1 MADHVISSHQDGVPR
16 ERLIHVGRDPSAP
29 LLPRF
34 VPQKAGFL
42 TRAGI
47 MVKKLLLLS
56 GVFLASG
63 CSWPVRQNTDQMVRE
78 LVNHPFDVAPD
89 RAAENEKPS
98 ESGTKESASTSSRAD
113 QKKISEP
120 KPSTDV
126 LATTFMESDPSRAR
140 PLAPLKDEALQL
152 ASWREPQPGPTTPE
166 SLRKKLDLKIP
177 RELPGSEA
185 PDIKI
190 SKDRVLADRE
200 IGRIYPEPAPLPIEP
215 PVQTG
220 PDGKPLTLADLQRIA
235 AANSP
240 TLRQAVS
247 DVEAAKGNLIQAKTY
262 PNPIISYLVDPSNN
276 NSTAGVQGGAIEQ
289 IIRTAGKQRLGVAQ
303 AQKDLD
309 NAVLALK
316 RARSDLSTAVR
327 NAYFTF
333 LVDKE
338 TLVVTRAVARF
349 TDDIFRI
356 QIGLLRGSQVAPYE
370 PSSLRAQAS
379 LSRLAYKQ
387 AIFSYIYDW
396 KALVATIGMQQM
408 PLTEVAGQ
416 VDRLIPYYDY
426 DAVLAHVLRNHTDIL
441 TARNGLRRA
450 QYSLK
455 LAQVTVVPD
464 LDVRMTLEKDFA
476 LAPFGTYHALSV
488 GMPLPIW
495 DQNKGNIIAAQAA
508 LVRAGEEAHRV
519 EVTLTNNLASAYSNY
534 KNNLVAIDDYRRN
547 ILPDLVRYYRGI
559 YARRQVDPTSAFNDL
574 VTAQQTLSQNVTAY
588 IGVLGSLW
596 TSVVSVADF
605 MQTDDLFQLAE
616 PRTLPEV
623 PDLNHLLPLPCGHP
637 GLADP
642 LASRDESNTPPA
654 LVPSQRLTRS
664 QPVGGP
670 TVQPS
675 LTAPAA
681 PFEMTGDAATVHGL
695 QGGIPPATPPPAPP
709 AAPPTLTSPFAAG
722 RAAVHDAQGASD
734 IGPAAPAR

>member
-1 MADHVISSHQDGVPR
+1 
-16 ERLIHVGRDPSAP
+16 
-29 LLPRF
+29 
-34 VPQKAGFL
+34 
-42 TRAGI
+42 
-47 MVKKLLLLS
+47 MVRKLLLLA

-78 LVNHPFDVAPD
+78 LVSHPFDVAPD
-89 RAAENEKPS
+89 RTTDSEKPS
-98 ESGTKESASTSSRAD
+98 ESGTKEGASTSSRTD

-120 KPSTDV
+120 KPSTDE
-126 LATTFMESDPSRAR
+126 LTTTFLESDPSRAR
-140 PLAPLKDEALQL
+140 PLVPPKDDAVQL

-185 PDIKI
+185 PEIKI
-190 SKDRVLADRE
+190 SKDRALADRQ
-200 IGRIYPEPAPLPIEP
+200 IRRIYPEPAPLPIEP
-215 PVQTG
+215 QVQLG

-327 NAYFTF
+327 NAYFTL

-356 QIGLLRGSQVAPYE
+356 QIGLLRGTQVAPYE
-370 PSSLRAQAS
+370 PSSLRAQAA

-387 AIFSYIYDW
+387 AIFSYVYDW
-396 KALVATIGMQQM
+396 KALVATIGMHQM

-426 DAVLAHVLRNHTDIL
+426 DAVLAHVLKNHTDIL

-455 LAQVTVVPD
+455 LAQVTPVPD

-476 LAPFGTYHALSV
+476 LAPFGTYHALTV
-488 GMPLPIW
+488 GLPLPIW

-508 LVRAGEEAHRV
+508 LVRASEEAHRV
-519 EVTLTNNLASAYSNY
+519 EVTLTNSLATAYSGY
-534 KNNLVAIDDYRRN
+534 KNNLAALEDYRRN

-559 YARRQVDPTSAFNDL
+559 YARRQVDPTSPFNDL

-588 IGVLGSLW
+588 IGILGSLW

-605 MQTDDLFQLAE
+605 LQTDDLYQLSE
-616 PRTLPEV
+616 PRPLPEV
-623 PDLNHLLPLPCGHP
+623 PDLNHLLRLPCGHP

-642 LASRDESNTPPA
+642 FAVHDGSNSPPA
-654 LVPSQRLTRS
+654 LTPDQSLTRS
-664 QPVGGP
+664 PPAAEP

-675 LTAPAA
+675 PTTPAASSEMKGDAASAGRLQRGIAPATPPSPAPAA
-681 PFEMTGDAATVHGL
+681 PSA
-695 QGGIPPATPPPAPP
+695 
-709 AAPPTLTSPFAAG
+709 LTSPFAAG

>member
-1 MADHVISSHQDGVPR
+1 
-16 ERLIHVGRDPSAP
+16 
-29 LLPRF
+29 
-34 VPQKAGFL
+34 
-42 TRAGI
+42 
-47 MVKKLLLLS
+47 MVRKLLLLS
-56 GVFLASG
+56 GLFLASG

-78 LVNHPFDVAPD
+78 LVSHPFDVAPD
-89 RAAENEKPS
+89 RAAESEKPS
-98 ESGTKESASTSSRAD
+98 ESQTKEGAATSSRTEEK
-113 QKKISEP
+113 QSTEL
-120 KPSTDV
+120 KPPTDE
-126 LATTFMESDPSRAR
+126 LAAAFMESDPGRAR
-140 PLAPLKDEALQL
+140 PLFPLKDDAVQI
-152 ASWREPQPGPTTPE
+152 ASYSQPQPGPTTPE
-166 SLRKKLDLKIP
+166 SLRKKLELKIP

-185 PDIKI
+185 PEVRI
-190 SKDRVLADRE
+190 SKDKILAERE
-200 IGRIYPEPAPLPIEP
+200 IRRFYPEPAPLPIEP
-215 PVQTG
+215 HVQPG
-220 PDGKPLTLADLQRIA
+220 PDGKPLTLADLQRMA

-247 DVEAAKGNLIQAKTY
+247 DVEAAKGSLIQAKTY
-262 PNPIISYLVDPSNN
+262 SNPILSYVVDPSNN

-289 IIRTAGKQRLGVAQ
+289 IIRTAGKQKLGVAQ

-327 NAYFTF
+327 NAYFTL

-349 TDDIFRI
+349 TDDIFRV
-356 QIGLLRGSQVAPYE
+356 QIGLLRGAQVAPYE

-379 LSRLAYKQ
+379 LARLAYKQ

-396 KALVATIGMQQM
+396 KALVATLGIHQM

-426 DAVLAHVLRNHTDIL
+426 DAVLAHVLKNHTDLL
-441 TARNGLRRA
+441 TAQNTLRRA
-450 QYSLK
+450 QYTLK

-476 LAPFGTYHALSV
+476 LAPFGTYHTLSV

-519 EVTLTNNLASAYSNY
+519 EVTLTDSLATAYSSY
-534 KNNLVAIDDYRRN
+534 KNNLVALEDYRRN

-574 VTAQQTLSQNVTAY
+574 VTAQQTLASNITAY

-605 MQTDDLFQLAE
+605 LQTDDLFQLAE
-616 PRTLPEV
+616 PRSLPEV
-623 PDLNHLLPLPCGHP
+623 PDLNQLLPLPCGHP
-637 GLADP
+637 GLANPFAIRDGSNGP
-642 LASRDESNTPPA
+642 PDLAPGQS
-654 LVPSQRLTRS
+654 LTRS
-664 QPVGGP
+664 RPAGEPPG
-670 TVQPS
+670 QPS
-675 LTAPAA
+675 PTASAA
-681 PFEMTGDAATVHGL
+681 SSEVTGDTATAHSI
-695 QGGIPPATPPPAPP
+695 QGGIPLATPPSAPP
-709 AAPPTLTSPFAAG
+709 AAPSTSTSPFAAG
-722 RAAVHDAQGASD
+722 RAAVRDAQGASD
-734 IGPAAPAR
+734 IAPAAPAR